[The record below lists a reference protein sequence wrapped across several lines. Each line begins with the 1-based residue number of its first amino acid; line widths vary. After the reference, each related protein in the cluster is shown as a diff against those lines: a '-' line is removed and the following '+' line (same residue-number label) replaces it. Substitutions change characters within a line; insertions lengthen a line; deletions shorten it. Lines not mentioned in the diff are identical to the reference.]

1 MNSRSRYFY
10 DVLLPTEGTGARESG
25 LAFSQ
30 VKNKNSLLLT
40 ALRRFFG
47 VLSKEFPAQ
56 VSFELCVHGLK
67 IKMTDKNFVPICV
80 PSLY

>member
-1 MNSRSRYFY
+1 M
-10 DVLLPTEGTGARESG
+10 LLPAEGTGARESG

-30 VKNKNSLLLT
+30 VKNKNSLSLT

-47 VLSKEFPAQ
+47 VLSKEKEFPAQ